1 MHKHVSRTA
10 FSFRSLYLL
19 CLLLLAPF
27 VLAVTSGFTLLP
39 TSATDN
45 KVYAAKFAI
54 GLSVNGGQSWQTT
67 ASVYQSIL
75 IKGSIDPAPEHVGSK
90 ADLFVVEL
98 YDNKWTMLTVN
109 GTWAPWSTKVAELQP
124 AWEDVTL
131 TATQDL
137 TLYQGS
143 FTTSGQ
149 HKLFIGY
156 LPAVASSP
164 LVYSSTAAAFQVSA
178 TVDPQSYFEEEI
190 FDDIVMVKCALCH
203 IDGGIAGVS
212 DLHFVKDANLAE
224 QNFDIF
230 SAFYNQQS
238 DAYNYVLTKVS
249 GGNSHGG
256 GPQLPLGSSGYEKM
270 AAFLGLLEGESSVPV
285 EDAITLFNGVQ
296 NQSAVDVLRD
306 AALLLAGRVPTSA
319 ETAAVTTGGETVLR
333 TTLLT
338 FMQGA
343 HFHAFLKD
351 SANDRLF
358 IRGNEDFNLADDCP
372 TCFPALNAEYWR
384 LYDTSTRNAANL
396 FMSQLNYSIVEAPL
410 ELIAYVVEQN
420 KPYSEI
426 LTADYTMLTKA
437 FNAVAGGTAVFASN
451 ADALDFQPG
460 RIEGYYLRDSA
471 TVLEQVSGAPLPKI
485 TNPGNMR
492 VSYPHVGVLNSKSFL
507 SRYPSTA
514 TNRNRARAR
523 WTYYN
528 FLGIDIEGLAKRTTD
543 PVALA
548 DTNNPT
554 LNNSACAVCHSIMD
568 PVAGTYQDYG
578 DNGTYKTSLNGTDSL
593 DRIYKT
599 TSSLYQLGETWYGDM
614 RDPGFEGTLATSTNA
629 TRWLAEKIVND
640 ERFATAAV
648 KFWWPA
654 IMGADLLK
662 APEVATDLD
671 YASRLAA
678 YEAQQAAI
686 ETLTTGFVQS
696 GLSLKSLLADMAMS
710 AWYRANSLNSSAVSD
725 VQSGAR
731 MLASVTDEK
740 LLTPEQLARKTHALT
755 GFNWNAQAD
764 ATTADLVSGLE
775 NDYNTFYGGIDSFAL
790 KIRAREVTP
799 MMSNVAAAHAL
810 ESSCPIVL
818 GDFIRPDAQRL
829 LFGNLSPWMTPLT
842 QGSMTQTVTS
852 TSTTDFKSMALTLNL
867 QAGAN
872 KVVMSVLNDAC
883 DYATTAAQCRSNK
896 NLIISTLAIRNPAG
910 QTTTVNGNTGTF
922 GSCGQS
928 TNGTRLTLY
937 SSCTAE
943 YAFTASTSGSYTVT
957 ASIAATQTTS
967 DPVLAGLN
975 VEANVTASASTAAG
989 ATALKNK
996 LVELHSKLLGPTVTA
1011 TSPEVLASY
1020 DLLLQTWGERRV
1032 GTFVPALLS
1041 SALLCEWST
1050 DIGFIS
1056 TLSYPGSPLQ
1066 SNGAYSTA
1074 TVTTWLG
1081 PQAQD
1086 PLYMK
1091 QSWVVVVAYLLSHY
1105 DYLHE

>member
-1 MHKHVSRTA
+1 MHKHVSRTV
-10 FSFRSLYLL
+10 FSLYLL
-19 CLLLLAPF
+19 LLTPF

-39 TSATDN
+39 TGATDN

-54 GLSVNGGQSWQTT
+54 GLSINNGQSWQTT
-67 ASVYQSIL
+67 ASIYESVL
-75 IKGSIDPAPEHVGSK
+75 IKGSIDPAPEHVGTK
-90 ADLFVVEL
+90 ADIFVVEL
-98 YDNKWTMLTVN
+98 YNNQWTMRTVN
-109 GTWAPWSTKVAELQP
+109 GTWVPWSTKVADLQP
-124 AWEDVTL
+124 FMEDVTL
-131 TATQDL
+131 AATQDI
-137 TLYQGS
+137 TLHQGS
-143 FTTSGQ
+143 ITTSGQ

-156 LPAVASSP
+156 LPASGSA
-164 LVYSSTAAAFQVSA
+164 LVYTTTAAAFQFSA
-178 TVDPQSYFEEEI
+178 TVDPQTYFEEEI
-190 FDDIVMVKCALCH
+190 FDAIVMTACTLCH

-212 DLHFVKDANLAE
+212 DLHFVKDANKAE
-224 QNFDIF
+224 ENFDIF
-230 SAFYNQQS
+230 TAFYNQQS
-238 DAYNYVLTKVS
+238 DGYNYVLTKVS
-249 GGNSHGG
+249 GGDNHGG
-256 GPQLPLGSSGYEKM
+256 GARLPLGSSGYEKM
-270 AAFLGLLEGESSVPV
+270 AAFLGLLEGEVSVPV
-285 EDAITLFNGVQ
+285 ESAITLFNGVQ
-296 NQSAVDVLRD
+296 NQSAVDTLHD
-306 AALLLAGRVPTSA
+306 AALLLAGRLPTST
-319 ETAAVTTGGETVLR
+319 ETAAVAAGGESVLR
-333 TTLLT
+333 TTLPTL
-338 FMQGA
+338 MQGA
-343 HFHAFLKD
+343 HFHEFIKD
-351 SANDRLF
+351 AANDRLF

-372 TCFPALNAEYWR
+372 TCFPAVNAEYWR
-384 LYDTSTRNAANL
+384 LTDTSTRNAASL
-396 FMSQLNYSIVEAPL
+396 FMSQLNYSIIEAPL

-426 LTADYTMLTKA
+426 LTADYDMLTKTL
-437 FNAVAGGTAVFASN
+437 NSVTGGTAVFASN
-451 ADALDFQPG
+451 ADALEFQPG
-460 RIEGYYLRDSA
+460 RIQGYYLRDSA
-471 TVLEQVSGAPLPKI
+471 TVLEQVAGAPLPKI
-485 TNPGNMR
+485 INPGNMR
-492 VSYPHVGVLNSKSFL
+492 ISYPHVGVLNAKSFL

-528 FLGIDIEGLAKRTTD
+528 FLGVDIEGLAKRTTD

-568 PVAGTYQDYG
+568 PVAGTFQDHG

-593 DRIYKT
+593 DRIYKS
-599 TSSLYQLGETWYGDM
+599 TSGLFQPGDTWYADM
-614 RDPGFEGTLATSTNA
+614 RDPGFEGALAPSTNT
-629 TRWLAEKIVND
+629 TRWLAEQIVND
-640 ERFATAAV
+640 ARFATAAV

-654 IMGADLLK
+654 VMGAELLK

-678 YEAQQAAI
+678 YEAQQAEI
-686 ETLTTGFVQS
+686 ETLTGTFVQA
-696 GLSLKSLLADMAMS
+696 GLSLKSLLAEMVIS
-710 AWYRANSLNSSAVSD
+710 RWYRANSLDGTAVSD

-731 MLASVTDEK
+731 ALASLTSEK
-740 LLTPEQLARKTHALT
+740 LLTPEQLARKTRALT
-755 GFNWNAQAD
+755 GFNWYAQANV
-764 ATTADLVSGLE
+764 TTTDLISGLE

-818 GDFIRPDAQRL
+818 GEFIRPDAQRL
-829 LFGNLSPWMTPLT
+829 LFGNLSPWTTPLT
-842 QGSMTQTVTS
+842 ERSMTQSVTS
-852 TSTTDFKSMALTLNL
+852 TSATDFISMAMTLTL
-867 QAGAN
+867 QPGAN

-896 NLIISTLAIRNPAG
+896 NLVISTLSIRNPAG
-910 QTTTVNGNTGTF
+910 QTTTVNGNTGTY

-943 YAFTASTSGSYTVT
+943 YMFTAATSGSYTVT
-957 ASIAATQTTS
+957 ASIAATQTAS
-967 DPVLAGLN
+967 DPVLAGMN
-975 VEANVTASASTAAG
+975 VEANVTPSASVAAG
-989 ATALKNK
+989 ATVLKTK
-996 LVELHSKLLGPTVTA
+996 LVELHSKLLGQTLTV

-1020 DLLLQTWGERRV
+1020 NLLLQTWQERRA
-1032 GTFVPALLS
+1032 GSFVPALLS
-1041 SALLCEWST
+1041 SSLLCEWSS

-1066 SNGAYSTA
+1066 TNGSYNTT

-1091 QSWVVVVAYLLSHY
+1091 QSWVVVMAYMLSHY